1 MFVTITQKSE
11 ITQANT
17 SPIFTATETRT
28 ILSETSNLFT
38 TFDSTNDRA
47 THTLSI
53 HDSCIST
60 STTALSSVSTLSIST
75 ILSLASPSSP
85 STISVPSSLLPIDIS
100 RSVLDPPSQSFLL
113 SYKINKDKCFQKQWY
128 NNRSWLEHFGSTNNL
143 INRNQSDAFL
153 RGYNNWKN
161 ALVKNRRFHQ
171 HQTSTA
177 HITATLNYNQFLVRE
192 KSQLSVVNVIEHG
205 RIEQIRKNR
214 NHLIKISSVILLCAR
229 QMISLRDS
237 VVTSTIGQQDDDE
250 NEYYYR
256 TYIDYQVIDNML
268 VELEDRFSSKNLELL
283 SGISSLCPDSNTFL
297 DFDSLKPIANHLNV
311 DLQVLS
317 NELMVVKPMLQN
329 KSLTTIIDLYKE
341 LYRFQEVFP
350 SLVTLI

>member
-1 MFVTITQKSE
+1 MIL
-11 ITQANT
+11 N
-17 SPIFTATETRT
+17 ATETRT

-47 THTLSI
+47 THTHSI

-60 STTALSSVSTLSIST
+60 STTALSSVSSLSIST
-75 ILSLASPSSP
+75 ILSLASP

-100 RSVLDPPSQSFLL
+100 RSVLDLPSQSFLP

-128 NNRSWLEHFGSTNNL
+128 NNRSWLEYSIYNDCANCYYCRHFGSTNNL
-143 INRNQSDAFL
+143 INQNQSDAFL

-229 QMISLRDS
+229 QMISLRGHDKHEES
-237 VVTSTIGQQDDDE
+237 V
-250 NEYYYR
+250 
-256 TYIDYQVIDNML
+256 
-268 VELEDRFSSKNLELL
+268 
-283 SGISSLCPDSNTFL
+283 
-297 DFDSLKPIANHLNV
+297 
-311 DLQVLS
+311 
-317 NELMVVKPMLQN
+317 
-329 KSLTTIIDLYKE
+329 
-341 LYRFQEVFP
+341 
-350 SLVTLI
+350 